1 MSSRSKEGTGNGV
14 CGLAGCSLS
23 SGLATVP
30 VLALRSS
37 APARHSAC
45 SPGAVVFLLCHQCE
59 MPLPMMGLGF
69 GENQTDS
76 TARLN
81 LHPVCRLGGLGLDST
96 HRPPHCPVH
105 HGKKA
110 SRYLE
115 FLVLSGIAVP
125 SGHSSLVLQTKA
137 VSVPQN
143 VQAACP
149 SFGRVSPSGCFLWR
163 QLLLSLR
170 MGSVQ
175 LEKDTSPRLREC
187 TTTTAPLTRLCRSLA
202 GGETHQV
209 FFFQDG

>member
-1 MSSRSKEGTGNGV
+1 MEKTK
-14 CGLAGCSLS
+14 LS
-23 SGLATVP
+23 
-30 VLALRSS
+30 
-37 APARHSAC
+37 
-45 SPGAVVFLLCHQCE
+45 
-59 MPLPMMGLGF
+59 
-69 GENQTDS
+69 DS

-115 FLVLSGIAVP
+115 FLVLSGTAVP

-149 SFGRVSPSGCFLWR
+149 SFGRVSTSGCFLWR

-187 TTTTAPLTRLCRSLA
+187 PTTTAPLTRLCRSLA

-209 FFFQDG
+209 VFFQDGLTGGTATETETVQQPVLLLGCGGSMGAGVLLLLCVWPQSGQGTIG